1 MSIFLILWY
10 LTQLSWDIKG
20 IGKRFFHFVIVSI
33 LSVITSLVMLYPTF
47 LDFTHSW
54 RKFSKVDSIFTEK
67 VGILTYLQ
75 KISLE
80 VLTLLNM
87 DQFQW
92 STWDY
97 FHFFSDYLFLCKVDQ
112 VSRETFLLYTLT
124 ILILSFRFQLLDL
137 LWQGMH
143 APNMFLHRYS
153 WIFSLT
159 IILMAGEVLN
169 RIEEITWIRF
179 SLANFL
185 LILGFGATVL
195 YSSHYKFLDAVNFIV
210 TLNF

>member
-1 MSIFLILWY
+1 MKLSYFIL
-10 LTQLSWDIKG
+10 
-20 IGKRFFHFVIVSI
+20 
-33 LSVITSLVMLYPTF
+33 
-47 LDFTHSW
+47 
-54 RKFSKVDSIFTEK
+54 
-67 VGILTYLQ
+67 
-75 KISLE
+75 
-80 VLTLLNM
+80 
-87 DQFQW
+87 
-92 STWDY
+92 
-97 FHFFSDYLFLCKVDQ
+97 
-112 VSRETFLLYTLT
+112 LT

-210 TLNF
+210 TFEFLIAFYLVCLGFILKKIPPRLFYLRSFFLHL